1 MPPEK
6 RVFLD
11 EAGFSLAMYQA
22 YGWAPKE
29 QRLVEAVPFQRGVNF
44 SVLGAIGIQ
53 GMICTH
59 QKSGSMKRVDMES
72 FLEFD
77 LLPRLR
83 KGMVL
88 ILDNAR
94 IHHGGRIEEIVEAA
108 GCSLLYLPAYSP
120 DSGTLWV
127 PIELAWSWIKRFVRR
142 RRPRDG
148 DSRLEAIHSG
158 VAALPG
164 EFAEKW
170 FKKCQLQ
177 SQA

>member
-120 DSGTLWV
+120 DFN
-127 PIELAWSWIKRFVRR
+127 PIELAWSWLKRFVRR
-142 RRPRDG
+142 RRPRDV
-148 DSRLEAIHSG
+148 DSRLATIQSG
-158 VAALPG
+158 VVALPG